1 MTKKYVLLGRNDVE
15 LIKQSAIEIMNL
27 LSNTEALMLLSNIG
41 LVLQQ
46 KVRHGSMFRMEL
58 ITSDVKIEVE
68 NKGFTLEYNAKDQRL
83 ISVFIFML
91 KLMSKW
97 EKRPDTF
104 AFREPDG
111 TDDLDKFS
119 DFISEFEV

>member
-15 LIKQSAIEIMNL
+15 LIKQSVIEIMNL

-68 NKGFTLEYNAKDQRL
+68 NKGFTLEYNANNQRL
-83 ISVFIFML
+83 ISVFIFIL

-104 AFREPDG
+104 AFSKPDG

>member
-104 AFREPDG
+104 AFSKPDS